1 MVCISFYAILSII
14 HGRDLR
20 NRIICFLLY
29 SRPALFGDRDRAEGQ
44 REQSVL
50 PPQAAPECN
59 RTMQLLHVGHIIRFP
74 S

>member
-1 MVCISFYAILSII
+1 MVETYEIGLFAFCCTA
-14 HGRDLR
+14 D
-20 NRIICFLLY
+20 
-29 SRPALFGDRDRAEGQ
+29 LFGDRDKAEGQ
-44 REQSVL
+44 REQTVQ